1 MAGQHHGIKPINVAA
16 GAHFH
21 AIGQPLDAM
30 HRAGHPHL
38 RDARQHRVDITAR
51 AALDGFPLRP
61 PRHLQQAVVQAE
73 RQKAASRLRQHHA
86 GRRGPDGA
94 GHGQQIPVAHGLAI
108 AFGVQQIAQQRVRAA
123 ARQVSGGV
131 AVKAQDVT
139 QHAQEGGAQQVAAL
153 CEHRTQVG
161 ARPLQVGLRQR
172 YAERHVAGVHRNRQ
186 VLEQLHQMRIRQ
198 VVVHQKA
205 GVDRVA
211 DAAHRGVH
219 RIGMAADALVRFEQG
234 HREFFRQQPSRAQSG
249 DAAADDGDA
258 AAGGNRDKSG
268 TRRDRR
274 KSRRCIGGVRHRGHH
289 GRWKFVRAA
298 SIFAWQTQPLMWSLT
313 MPTACMKAYIV
324 VGPTNVQPRV
334 FRARDR
340 PADAAD
346 AGLPF
351 Q

>member
-1 MAGQHHGIKPINVAA
+1 M
-16 GAHFH
+16 
-21 AIGQPLDAM
+21 
-30 HRAGHPHL
+30 
-38 RDARQHRVDITAR
+38 
-51 AALDGFPLRP
+51 
-61 PRHLQQAVVQAE
+61 VQAE
-73 RQKAASRLRQHHA
+73 RQETASRLRQHHA

-123 ARQVSGGV
+123 ARQVGGGV
-131 AVKAQDVT
+131 AVKAQDVA

-186 VLEQLHQMRIRQ
+186 VLEQLHQVRIRQ

-234 HREFFRQQPSRAQSG
+234 DREFFRQQPSRA
-249 DAAADDGDA
+249 
-258 AAGGNRDKSG
+258 
-268 TRRDRR
+268 
-274 KSRRCIGGVRHRGHH
+274 
-289 GRWKFVRAA
+289 
-298 SIFAWQTQPLMWSLT
+298 
-313 MPTACMKAYIV
+313 
-324 VGPTNVQPRV
+324 
-334 FRARDR
+334 
-340 PADAAD
+340 
-346 AGLPF
+346 
-351 Q
+351 